1 MQHTHCLFRHSHIQ
15 DAVTGTGSNQPNQEI
30 AGSSCDLSGLDPMCN
45 DSEDI
50 LRQLAENPFEL
61 DSFFTEF
68 NGVDVKVCSLQILHS
83 D

>member
-1 MQHTHCLFRHSHIQ
+1 MPT
-15 DAVTGTGSNQPNQEI
+15 TGSNQQNQEI
-30 AGSSCDLSGLDPMCN
+30 AGSSCDLSALDPLCN

-68 NGVDVKVCSLQILHS
+68 NGVDVKVSILFSHTVYFNPLLNHH
-83 D
+83 